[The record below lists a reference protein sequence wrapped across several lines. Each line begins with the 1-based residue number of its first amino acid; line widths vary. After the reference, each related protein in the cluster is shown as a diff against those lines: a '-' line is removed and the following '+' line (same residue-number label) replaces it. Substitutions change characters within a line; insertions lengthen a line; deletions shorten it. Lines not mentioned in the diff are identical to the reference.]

1 MKTDRDTIGQPI
13 MRATP
18 ATVSN
23 PRPRVSL
30 SRRHQHEDYYAFI
43 KPFKLD
49 EVKDALV
56 EVGVH
61 GMMGTKVKGFGRQ
74 KGNSEVY
81 RGAEYMTY
89 FLPKVKIVLFTPD
102 NLVPHMVETI
112 TRSTKTGS
120 VGDGKIFV
128 EDFSAVVRIRTGRQ
142 GNAHC
147 DDAPGGVEPLPHP
160 MLKGSRATG
169 LPRKTTCVVSPTPTA
184 APTADRPTHLSS
196 PAWLCSLTLPAPY
209 PPAHIFDTTSTN
221 PASRVPD

>member
-1 MKTDRDTIGQPI
+1 

-23 PRPRVSL
+23 PRSRVSQ
-30 SRRHQHEDYYAFI
+30 SRRHHHEDSYAFI

-61 GMMGTKVKGFGRQ
+61 GMMGIEVKGFGRQ

-120 VGDGKIFV
+120 VGDGKIVV
-128 EDFSAVVRIRTGRQ
+128 EDFSSVVRIRTGRQ

-147 DDAPGGVEPLPHP
+147 DDAPGGVEPLSHP
-160 MLKGSRATG
+160 MLKGSRETG
-169 LPRKTTCVVSPTPTA
+169 CRERLLALFPPLPRWHRLRIGPHAFP
-184 APTADRPTHLSS
+184 R
-196 PAWLCSLTLPAPY
+196 LPG
-209 PPAHIFDTTSTN
+209 F
-221 PASRVPD
+221 VL